1 MTKKLFFLIQVF
13 WLAGCVDYFRGAN
26 CTFEIVND
34 TDFEISIFFFEDS
47 VQKTKIVI
55 DNNSVYSKAIS
66 NWNGEDTPIPVNP
79 DSVIIK
85 FGEIRYLQQYCGGKT
100 FFGNFGECFF
110 EKNFID
116 HASWLTYN
124 KKGRLVKRIILNNSD
139 FEKAIPL

>member
-1 MTKKLFFLIQVF
+1 MIKRLFILTHFF
-13 WLAGCVDYFRGAN
+13 WLSSCVDYFKGTN

-34 TDFEISIFFFEDS
+34 TDLEISIFFFDDS

-55 DNNSVYSKAIS
+55 GNNSVYSKTIK
-66 NWNGEDTPIPVNP
+66 NWNGEDTPIPANP

-85 FGEIRYLQQYCGGKT
+85 FGEIRYSEQYCGGKS

-116 HASWLTYN
+116 QASWLN
-124 KKGRLVKRIILNNSD
+124 SKKNGKLLKRIILNNSD